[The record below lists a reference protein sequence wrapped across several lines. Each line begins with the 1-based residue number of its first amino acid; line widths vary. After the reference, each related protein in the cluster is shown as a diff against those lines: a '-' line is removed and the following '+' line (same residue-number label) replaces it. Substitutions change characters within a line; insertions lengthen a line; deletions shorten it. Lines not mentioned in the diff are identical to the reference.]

1 MLPALTCAFR
11 ADLNIAFMF
20 AHASSFLQTCFSCAK
35 NRESDDRT
43 HLSEPMFKALVMH
56 LASRHLL
63 PENSSWIG
71 KLAEEVISRKTNES
85 TQQHTACRQWHRQ
98 LERVQQA
105 WPPQRVVAVA
115 PLRELRT
122 KPSRFCSPLPA
133 CCTVRCS
140 QQNTNY
146 PLCVELI
153 CSLKIT

>member
-1 MLPALTCAFR
+1 
-11 ADLNIAFMF
+11 
-20 AHASSFLQTCFSCAK
+20 
-35 NRESDDRT
+35 
-43 HLSEPMFKALVMH
+43 MFKALVMH

-63 PENSSWIG
+63 PENLSWIG

-133 CCTVRCS
+133 LLHCALLAAEYKLPIMRRAYLLT
-140 QQNTNY
+140 QDHLTDA
-146 PLCVELI
+146 CVED
-153 CSLKIT
+153 KIIQLASRT